1 MLVKHLEQ
9 AVIVAAKKDVRFY
22 LKGVHI
28 NGLETVAT
36 DGHRAVH
43 CLANADDTTPYD
55 GALTIPRDTVVA
67 FIKACK
73 GAVSYT
79 VDVPSNSYS
88 TGYYLV
94 SDNGVRMQF
103 EPIDG
108 KYPDYNRAFLN
119 HKYGSGSVPNISF
132 NPSYLADINKIFPKS
147 KGAVFSFLDALQVV
161 KITSPQHKGVSYYLM
176 PCRV

>member
-36 DGHRAVH
+36 DGYRAVH
-43 CLANADDTTPYD
+43 CIADEDIVPYE
-55 GALTIPRDTVVA
+55 GKLTIPRDTVIA

-79 VDVPSNSYS
+79 VDAPSNPYS
-88 TGYYLV
+88 VEHYLV

-108 KYPDYNRAFLN
+108 TYPDYNRAFLN
-119 HKYGSGSVPNISF
+119 HKYGSGSVPTISF
-132 NPSYLADINKIFPKS
+132 NPSYLADANKIFPKS
-147 KGAVFSFLDALQVV
+147 QGVIFHFIDALQVV
-161 KITSPQHKGVSYYLM
+161 KITSPQHKGVGYYLM